1 MSYTFTPNKSYGY
14 LLNVKPNNLVF
25 LKTYKT
31 DFEDITISF
40 TDQNGWPLEI
50 NLTLLIINRDSTLFD
65 RTKNKKVFRRIWN
78 FVIWR
83 KPIWKI
89 RWAII
94 GCFKNLDH
102 KVADEAAGATGE
114 FIGNKIGN
122 KIVKQKP
129 VANENLRNFGEII
142 IPPEQRK
149 RYWIN

>member
-1 MSYTFTPNKSYGY
+1 M
-14 LLNVKPNNLVF
+14 
-25 LKTYKT
+25 
-31 DFEDITISF
+31 
-40 TDQNGWPLEI
+40 
-50 NLTLLIINRDSTLFD
+50 
-65 RTKNKKVFRRIWN
+65 
-78 FVIWR
+78 
-83 KPIWKI
+83 
-89 RWAII
+89 
-94 GCFKNLDH
+94 DH